1 MTSDEHKELVNL
13 IRGVHNKLRKSLSI
27 SGDPDKVWDEHLNEE
42 DLRKQYSSAM
52 WKLATQIWNKN
63 EKECRIKWTYRT
75 CMDYF
80 YHGGLKK
87 SLLRAMKLA
96 KCPISDLNYSLTD
109 TNEYLGRKLQL
120 LDVGSCYNPFSQF
133 PQFSC
138 VAIDLTPATE
148 DVMQCDFLTVDI
160 LEKPTG
166 ENSTISYKPCF
177 HTESFDIIVFSL
189 VLEYIPAPKQRA
201 VFCVKAWKLLKQ
213 NGLCVIIT
221 PDSKN
226 VHHNAP
232 MMKSWKSALERIGFF
247 RVKYDKL
254 QHLHCMA
261 FRKMQSSHIYDSSF
275 YDSISELLYIPQD
288 FTLYSETEVAERTE
302 AEDFDIYSGFLE
314 LPEENVF

>member
-1 MTSDEHKELVNL
+1 MTSDEHRELVSL

-27 SGDPDKVWDEHLNEE
+27 SGDPDKVWDEHLNEK
-42 DLRKQYSSAM
+42 DLRKQYSLAM
-52 WKLATQIWNKN
+52 WKLATQVWNKN
-63 EKECRIKWTYRT
+63 EKDCRIKWTYRT
-75 CMDYF
+75 C
-80 YHGGLKK
+80 
-87 SLLRAMKLA
+87 
-96 KCPISDLNYSLTD
+96 ILTD
-109 TNEYLGRKLQL
+109 TNEYLDRKLQL
-120 LDVGSCYNPFSQF
+120 LDVGSCYNPFSKF

-148 DVMQCDFLTVDI
+148 DVIECDFLTVDI

-177 HTESFDIIVFSL
+177 HAESFDIVVFSL
-189 VLEYIPAPKQRA
+189 VLEYVPAPKQRA

-213 NGLCVIIT
+213 NGLFIIIT
-221 PDSKN
+221 PDSKS

-261 FRKMQSSHIYDSSF
+261 FRKMQSSQIYDSSF

-288 FTLYSETEVAERTE
+288 FIVYSETKVVERTE